1 MKLTPSLLAALSLS
15 LLGASAGHCAP
26 APAANAPRPLYTVVP
41 LLSLPGAET
50 EETSS
55 SDPRALNNKG
65 ECVGATEVHGR
76 FQAVRWDAEGHI
88 HLLSTP
94 SQHLKG
100 AQGIN
105 DSGQIIAS
113 ISATNESLAA
123 KLFLVDA
130 TGMHLIAP
138 PPGTQTMDFIGGEAI
153 NNAGQVAFNT
163 QTKGS
168 LPHRAFVTVH
178 GTATD
183 LGHLPLRGFEADFAQ
198 VHVRALSPSGMAA
211 GVSQVM
217 PAPPDSHPYYDHA
230 FLWRKGVMTDLGVPA
245 GYDGGSAATALN
257 DAGDVVGTMS
267 RKTENEAKPDFVPL
281 RMHGFLW
288 HDGKIIDIGG
298 LPGCQYTE
306 PTGINSAGQ
315 IVGNSYNIK
324 MDGDNSYSLTG
335 GSLNGGVFLWENG
348 KIQDLQTLV
357 PKGWQLQTAVAIND
371 RGDILCTGYHDGMP
385 SRALGSGSFL
395 LRRIEP
401 LRTAGTGKAKL

>member
-1 MKLTPSLLAALSLS
+1 MKLTPSVFTALSLS
-15 LLGASAGHCAP
+15 LLGASAGRCAP
-26 APAANAPRPLYTVVP
+26 DPAASVPSPLYTVVP
-41 LLSLPGAET
+41 LLSLPGVET

-65 ECVGATEVHGR
+65 ECVGEAGVHGR

-94 SQHLKG
+94 SQQLKG

-105 DSGQIIAS
+105 DSGQIIT
-113 ISATNESLAA
+113 SAPGDSLAA
-123 KLFLVDA
+123 RLFIVDA

-138 PPGTQTMDFIGGEAI
+138 PPGTQTMGFIGGEAI

-163 QTKGS
+163 QTKNFR
-168 LPHRAFVTVH
+168 PERAFVTDH

-183 LGHLPLRGFEADFAQ
+183 LGHLPLRDFEARFAS

-211 GVSQVM
+211 GVSQVT
-217 PAPPDSHPYYDHA
+217 PEPPDSYPYHA
-230 FLWRKGVMTDLGVPA
+230 FLWRQGVMTDLGVLP
-245 GYDGGSAATALN
+245 GYDGGSSANALN

-267 RKTENEAKPDFVPL
+267 RKTENEAKPDIGAV
-281 RMHGFLW
+281 RVHGFLW
-288 HDGKIIDIGG
+288 HDGKLIDIGG

-324 MDGDNSYSLTG
+324 MYSDGAYSLTG
-335 GSLNGGVFLWENG
+335 GSLSSGVFLWENG
-348 KIQDLQTLV
+348 KMQDLQTLV
-357 PKGWQLQTAVAIND
+357 PKGWRLNTAVAIND

-385 SRALGSGSFL
+385 SRALGNGSFL